1 MKRFLVFICL
11 LVLLLPGMP
20 GNASGQIFK
29 KLFQREKTRSDN
41 KTETTTPA
49 AKTPKESSASY
60 PSSIKKER
68 YRIDVLAPLYMDE
81 LVKGN
86 TTTFRNKVP
95 VKALAGISFYEGV
108 KLAADTIDGSRYK
121 IDVYV
126 HDITGPHTSVTHL
139 IRNKTLASS
148 DLLIGVVTSSDV
160 TALAN
165 FARKKQ
171 VNFISVLSPSDG
183 GVSNN
188 PYFTLLQPTL
198 HTHCDKIRIAARK
211 KFPRNRIFLYRRSTT
226 EVDETAYRLI
236 TAHEEKR
243 YEVISCD
250 KLPPPARLRQLF
262 DSTATNVIIM
272 PVLDTDY
279 AAALLFQLKEVF
291 PEYRF
296 EVFGMP
302 TWNNRAF
309 LKRTEEFIN
318 IAFSFTTPFYFDHT
332 TASGFALSE
341 RYHKIYGGTP
351 NEWVFRGYETFLWY
365 AGLLGKFGTLF
376 NTRMNDYN
384 TAVYTKYDIR
394 PARDEHNNLLY
405 NENRHLYLYRYQAGS
420 YVVEH

>member
-11 LVLLLPGMP
+11 LTLFLPGMP
-20 GNASGQIFK
+20 GDASGQIFK
-29 KLFQREKTRSDN
+29 KLFQREKEKSD
-41 KTETTTPA
+41 KKSGTTTPA
-49 AKTPKESSASY
+49 TKSEKAPSPGY
-60 PSSIKKER
+60 PSSVKKER

-86 TTTFRNKVP
+86 ATTFRNKVP

-108 KLAADTIDGSRYK
+108 KLAVDTIDKSQHK

-126 HDITGPHTSVTHL
+126 HDITASRTSVTQL
-139 IRNKTLASS
+139 IQNKTLASS

-165 FARKKQ
+165 FAQKKQ
-171 VNFISVLSPSDG
+171 INFISVLSPSDG
-183 GVSNN
+183 GISNN

-198 HTHCDKIRIAARK
+198 HTHCDKIRISARK
-211 KFPRNRIFLYRRSTT
+211 KFPRSRLFLYRRSTT

-236 TAHEEKR
+236 TADEEKR
-243 YEVISCD
+243 YEVITCD
-250 KLPPPARLRQLF
+250 KLPSPARLRQLF
-262 DSTATNVIIM
+262 DSTETNVIIM

-279 AAALLFQLKEVF
+279 AGSLLEQLKDVF

-302 TWNNRAF
+302 SWNNRAF

-332 TASGFALSE
+332 TASGRALSE
-341 RYHKIYGGTP
+341 RYGKTYGGIP

-365 AGLLGKFGTLF
+365 AGLLSKFGTIF
-376 NTRMNDYN
+376 NPRMNDYN
-384 TAVYTKYDIR
+384 TAIYTKYDIR
-394 PARDEHNNLLY
+394 PARDERNDLLY
-405 NENRHLYLYRYQAGS
+405 NENRHLYLYRYQAGN
-420 YVVEH
+420 YVVEN